1 MNIIEKLAA
10 SNNLL
15 VDTCMAGLTVA
26 IGGLVW
32 KPQYMEY
39 HGEHDGLDVYAVVFN
54 RATCPRW
61 YWPKY
66 IYRNRDTI
74 TQIVVAEKD
83 FSDYGRYS
91 WWSRCVLRNLDP
103 NRDERFQSK
112 LIGHGDTLEAA
123 ISLLNRRRKMFV
135 VRKLTDAA

>member
-1 MNIIEKLAA
+1 MNMVEKLAA
-10 SNNLL
+10 SNKLL
-15 VDTCMAGLTVA
+15 VDTCMSGLTVA
-26 IGGLVW
+26 IDGLVW

-39 HGEHDGLDVYAVVFN
+39 NGEHDGLDVYVAVFN

-61 YWPKY
+61 FWPKY
-66 IYRNRDTI
+66 IHRNRDTI
-74 TQIVVAEKD
+74 TQVVVAEKD

-91 WWSRCVLRNLDP
+91 WWSRCLLRNLDP

-112 LIGHGDTLEAA
+112 LIGHGDNVDIA

-135 VRKLTDAA
+135 IRKLTDAA

>member
-1 MNIIEKLAA
+1 MNMVEKLAA
-10 SNNLL
+10 SNKLL
-15 VDTCMAGLTVA
+15 VDTCMAGHTIA
-26 IGGLVW
+26 IDGLVW

-39 HGEHDGLDVYAVVFN
+39 NGEHDGLDVYVAVFN

-74 TQIVVAEKD
+74 TQVVVAEKNWG
-83 FSDYGRYS
+83 DYGN
-91 WWSRCVLRNLDP
+91 WWSRCLLRNP
-103 NRDERFQSK
+103 NERFQAK
-112 LIGHGDTLEAA
+112 LIGHGDTLDDAL
-123 ISLLNRRRKMFV
+123 SLLNRRRKMFV

>member
-15 VDTCMAGLTVA
+15 VDTYMAGLTVA

-39 HGEHDGLDVYAVVFN
+39 HGEQNGLDVYAVVLN

-61 YWPKY
+61 FWFKY

-83 FSDYGRYS
+83 FADYGAYS
-91 WWSRCVLRNLDP
+91 WWSRCLLDNP
-103 NRDERFQSK
+103 HKRFQSK

-135 VRKLTDAA
+135 IRKLTDAA

>member
-39 HGEHDGLDVYAVVFN
+39 HGEQNGLDVYAVVLN

-83 FSDYGRYS
+83 FANYGAYS
-91 WWSRCVLRNLDP
+91 WWSRCLLRNP
-103 NRDERFQSK
+103 NERFQSK
-112 LIGHGDTLEAA
+112 LVGHGDTLEAA
-123 ISLLNRRRKMFV
+123 ISLLNRRRKLFV
-135 VRKLTDAA
+135 IRKLTDAA

>member
-1 MNIIEKLAA
+1 MNIIEKLEA

-15 VDTCMAGLTVA
+15 VDTCMAGLTVT
-26 IGGLVW
+26 IDGLVW

-39 HGEHDGLDVYAVVFN
+39 HGEHDGLDLYAAVFN

-74 TQIVVAEKD
+74 TQVVVAEKD
-83 FSDYGRYS
+83 FSDYGSYS
-91 WWSRCVLRNLDP
+91 WWSRCLLRNP
-103 NRDERFQSK
+103 NERFQSK
-112 LIGHGDTLEAA
+112 LIGHGDTLDDAL
-123 ISLLNRRRKMFV
+123 SLLNRRRKMFV
-135 VRKLTDAA
+135 IRKLTDAA

>member
-1 MNIIEKLAA
+1 MNIIEKLAS

-39 HGEHDGLDVYAVVFN
+39 FGEQNGLDVYEVVLN

-91 WWSRCVLRNLDP
+91 WWSRCLLSNP
-103 NRDERFQSK
+103 NERFQSK

-135 VRKLTDAA
+135 IRKLTDAA